1 MGRETAAGPGAEVP
15 GAAVPARRS
24 LLLRLL
30 ALAVAVSVCSITAT
44 AWVVVR
50 STAVA
55 IRQEQGQALSEDA
68 RTYDALVG
76 YAADHRSWDGV
87 TATVAALSRST
98 GHRIV
103 LRDGER
109 TLADSAPLPSTPF
122 VPPRDPTA
130 VIDPLAVDPQL
141 LPAGAREGGVDA
153 RVVGPYRLSAAER
166 SRLRTTAQQVVECLR
181 EHPQVT
187 ARAVVGAG
195 GRPVLETSAAAAAA
209 NRCGAAVLNAT
220 MPSEQRALDA
230 LGALVT
236 DCLARRG
243 FAGVTVLLDGS
254 WKPAGAVS
262 RTSAAP
268 APDKDVRD
276 CVAGSRVEQLR
287 PYVAP
292 VAQLYVSGP
301 ADRTAST
308 FLDLSASNKLRIA
321 WGAALVLLVTVTVTA
336 LAGVRLVRPLRRL
349 TAAAQRMEAGDVSAR
364 VEVTGRDEIARLS
377 AAFNS
382 MSRRREQLETAR
394 KAMVSDVAHELRTP
408 LSNIRGWLEAVEDGI
423 VSADEKVVASV
434 LEEALLLQHLVD
446 DLRDLSA
453 AEAGELR
460 LTKAPLTVA
469 DVLSQAAE
477 AHRPDARASGVRV
490 LVAADPRCTVVADP
504 VRLRQAVGNLVS
516 NAVRHTAE
524 GGTVRLSAAVEQ
536 ADSGLAGPERVRIE
550 VCDTG
555 SGIAPEDLPHV
566 FDRFWRAEKSRSRRS
581 GGSGLGLAIVR
592 QLVEAHGGTVEAHS
606 TVGVGSTFVLRFP
619 RESAAS

>member
-1 MGRETAAGPGAEVP
+1 M
-15 GAAVPARRS
+15 VPARRS

-30 ALAVAVSVCSITAT
+30 ALAVVVSVCSITAT

-50 STAVA
+50 LTAVA
-55 IRQEQGQALSEDA
+55 IRQEQGRALAEDA
-68 RTYDALVG
+68 KTYDALVG
-76 YAADHRSWDGV
+76 YAADHRDWGGV
-87 TATVAALSRST
+87 TVMVAALSRST

-122 VPPRDPTA
+122 VPPREPTA

-141 LPAGAREGGVDA
+141 LPADARDGSVDR

-166 SRLRTTAQQVVECLR
+166 SRLRTSAQDVVACLR
-181 EHPQVT
+181 EDPAVT
-187 ARAVVGAG
+187 ARSVVGAG
-195 GRPVLETSAAAAAA
+195 GRPALETSAPASAA
-209 NRCGAAVLNAT
+209 NRCGATALQAP
-220 MPSEQRALDA
+220 MLSEQRALDA
-230 LGALVT
+230 LDALAT

-243 FAGVTVLLDGS
+243 FAGVTVRLDGS
-254 WKPAGAVS
+254 WQPNGSTS
-262 RTSAAP
+262 RASGPP
-268 APDKDVRD
+268 APDKDARD

-308 FLDLSASNKLRIA
+308 FLDLSASNRARIA
-321 WGAALVLLVTVTVTA
+321 WAAALVLLVTVTVTA

-349 TAAAQRMEAGDVSAR
+349 TLAAQRMEAGDVSAR

-382 MSRRREQLETAR
+382 MSQRREQLETAR

-423 VSADEKVVASV
+423 VQADEKVVASV

-460 LTKAPLTVA
+460 LAKEPVAVA

-477 AHRPDARASGVRV
+477 AHRPGARASGVRIE
-490 LVAADPRCTVVADP
+490 VAADPEHTVVADP

-524 GGTVRLSAAVEQ
+524 GGTVRLRAVDEQ
-536 ADSGLAGPERVRIE
+536 DGTAGAGAGWVRIE
-550 VCDTG
+550 VADTG

-566 FDRFWRAEKSRSRRS
+566 FDRFWRAERSRSRRS

-592 QLVEAHGGTVEAHS
+592 QLVEAHGGTVEAQS

-619 RESAAS
+619 RG